1 MLQLAQTSEDP
12 KIKSEVD
19 CLATYEIENFK
30 FLLGMTIWYDILFA
44 VNSISKNLQSKDMQI
59 DIAIDQLKCLISYF
73 KGYRENGF
81 TSVMNSSK
89 KIELEMEIKLV
100 FREKRIIHRKKQF
113 DENVH
118 NETTHS
124 AEESFRIDYFLY
136 IVDKAISSIENRI
149 EQFQI
154 YEDIFGFL
162 FNFTK
167 LKSLDD
173 DSLQKYC
180 LKLEEFLKHDVY
192 YDIDSLDLFSE
203 LNVLKEILQIKYY
216 TPIDILII

>member
-1 MLQLAQTSEDP
+1 
-12 KIKSEVD
+12 
-19 CLATYEIENFK
+19 
-30 FLLGMTIWYDILFA
+30 MTIWYDILFT
-44 VNSISKNLQSKDMQI
+44 VNFISKNLQSKHMHI
-59 DIAIDQLKCLISYF
+59 DSAINQLKGLISYF
-73 KGYRENGF
+73 KEYRENGF
-81 TSVMNSSK
+81 TSTMNSFK
-89 KIELEMEIKLV
+89 KIASKMEIESI

-124 AEESFRIDYFLY
+124 AKEFFRIDYFLY
-136 IVDKAISSIENRI
+136 IVDKTISSIESRF
-149 EQFQI
+149 EQFLI

-180 LKLEEFLKHDVY
+180 LKL
-192 YDIDSLDLFSE
+192 
-203 LNVLKEILQIKYY
+203 
-216 TPIDILII
+216 

>member
-1 MLQLAQTSEDP
+1 MFNTTNLDNELQ
-12 KIKSEVD
+12 
-19 CLATYEIENFK
+19 
-30 FLLGMTIWYDILFA
+30 
-44 VNSISKNLQSKDMQI
+44 KNLK
-59 DIAIDQLKCLISYF
+59 
-73 KGYRENGF
+73 EN
-81 TSVMNSSK
+81 
-89 KIELEMEIKLV
+89 
-100 FREKRIIHRKKQF
+100 
-113 DENVH
+113 EN
-118 NETTHS
+118 NETTRF
-124 AEESFRIDYFLY
+124 AEKSFRIDYFLY

-203 LNVLKEILQIKYY
+203 LKVLKEIL
-216 TPIDILII
+216 